1 MEYWYLWVL
10 FAVLCFVTGFVLYKA
25 SGALQQ
31 HNSDKK
37 QFLEEIDRLKALK
50 EKFQHAPKEEVEACE
65 AREVLDGV
73 QAVLQSKIE
82 RADDPETCF
91 STFPL
96 PSQYLYTLYYFLE
109 DTETA
114 LSFFLGHNGEP
125 LCSLASPALAAVGEE
140 ELSALV
146 KDAYAAYNAD
156 DDVARFDAPFAEAFD
171 RARVL
176 EHCKAYVLKNLTEV
190 LL

>member
-10 FAVLCFVTGFVLYKA
+10 FAVLCLVTVFVLYKA

-31 HNSDKK
+31 HNNDQK
-37 QFLEEIDRLKALK
+37 QFLKEIDRLKALK
-50 EKFQHAPKEEVEACE
+50 DKFQHASKEEIEACE

-82 RADDPETCF
+82 RAEDPETCF
-91 STFPL
+91 SAFPL
-96 PSQYLYTLYYFLE
+96 PSRYVYTLYYFLE

-125 LCSLASPALAAVGEE
+125 LCSLAAPALAAVGEE
-140 ELSALV
+140 KLSALV
-146 KDAYAAYNAD
+146 KGAYTAYNAD
-156 DDVARFDAPFAEAFD
+156 DDVSRFDAPFAEAFD

-176 EHCKAYVLKNLTEV
+176 ENCKAYVLENRET
-190 LL
+190 LLA

>member
-10 FAVLCFVTGFVLYKA
+10 FAVLCVVTVFVLYKA

-31 HNSDKK
+31 HNNDKK

-50 EKFQHAPKEEVEACE
+50 EKFQHAPKEEIEACE

-73 QAVLQSKIE
+73 HAVLQSQIE

-91 STFPL
+91 AAFPL

-114 LSFFLGHNGEP
+114 LSFFLGNNGEP

-146 KDAYAAYNAD
+146 KDAYTAYNAD
-156 DDVARFDAPFAEAFD
+156 DDVSRFDAPFAEAFD

-176 EHCKAYVLKNLTEV
+176 EHCKAYVLNNLAEV
-190 LL
+190 LP